1 MFLSQKQDKIDAFTL
16 TGTFSFDYL
25 ARFRSAILSVTQDND
40 ESITFTQM
48 VVGKPVDSK
57 ISKDIIIE
65 IYKVVG
71 NYRRQ

>member
-1 MFLSQKQDKIDAFTL
+1 MLRKV
-16 TGTFSFDYL
+16 
-25 ARFRSAILSVTQDND
+25 SVTQDDD

-48 VVGKPVDSK
+48 VDGKPVDSK
-57 ISKDIIIE
+57 IPKDIIIE